1 LGSSETEVVA
11 KSSVTRRSLLKAAS
25 GAALLPLAGGA
36 SVFSWSEPLSV
47 TQKNPAKFPGS
58 ANEWAIQRKRWV
70 EYAESLKPQ
79 LKETS
84 QLPVSIVKPV
94 SDGSRFLRWRMDI
107 ESNGQDLSKR
117 LLRKG
122 DHFILDFADHR
133 TGHLEFR
140 LVGEGRSVDSPVRLK
155 LTFGEVPGDVAE
167 RFDPYR
173 GQLSSAW
180 LPEEIITVDF
190 LPQKVRM
197 PRRYAFR
204 YVKVEVIDTSSNFG
218 VRFFDTKAIALTS
231 APGQPAVLPAGTPDW
246 IVRVDQVSLATL
258 RDCMQTTFE
267 DGPRR
272 DQRLWIGDLRL
283 QAQASYVT
291 FPNHDLVKRCLYL
304 FAGLPRESD
313 GFLPACVF
321 EKPIPSTT
329 DTFILDYAALYGAI
343 VLDYARAT
351 NDITAARE
359 LWPVA
364 HRQLELLFQYVDEQG
379 LFQIPKGYWAFI
391 DWNMKLDRSA
401 AMQGAIVYAGR
412 RLCELA
418 ELTGNT
424 AQVKTYSALLDK
436 MTKVAREKYYSTD
449 LKVCISGPDR
459 QVSWASQAWLTLAE
473 CLNKEEASEAL
484 RRAVFEDKTAIQP
497 ATAYLYH
504 HVTQAMIECGMR
516 KEALQ
521 LIKSYWGGMVEAGAD
536 TFWEAYDPNDSNFSP
551 YGDVHINSFCH
562 AWSCTPTYFFRA
574 SKLTG

>member
-1 LGSSETEVVA
+1 MGSSEVEIVA
-11 KSSVTRRSLLKAAS
+11 KTPVTRRSLLKAAS

-36 SVFSWSEPLSV
+36 SLLSWSMPLFAEEEPS
-47 TQKNPAKFPGS
+47 QKSPVS
-58 ANEWAIQRKRWV
+58 ADEWATRRRRWV
-70 EYAESLKPQ
+70 DYAESLKPQ

-84 QLPVSIVKPV
+84 QSPVSIVVPA
-94 SDGSRFLRWRMDI
+94 SDSSRFLRWKMDV
-107 ESNGQDLSKR
+107 ESNGADLSKR
-117 LLRKG
+117 LLYKG
-122 DHFILDFADHR
+122 DQFILDFEGHR
-133 TGHLEFR
+133 TGNFEFR
-140 LVGEGRSVDSPVRLK
+140 LVGEGRSIDSPVRLK

-167 RFDPYR
+167 PFDPYR

-190 LPQKVRM
+190 LPQVVRM
-197 PRRYAFR
+197 LRRYAFR
-204 YVKVEVIDTSSNFG
+204 YVKVEVIDTSPNFG

-231 APGQPAVLPAGTPDW
+231 APGQPAPLPTGTPDW
-246 IVRVDQVSLATL
+246 IVRVDQVALATL

-304 FAGLPRESD
+304 FAGLPREHD

-321 EKPIPSTT
+321 EKPTPSTT

-351 NDITAARE
+351 NDIATARE
-359 LWPVA
+359 LWPIA
-364 HRQLELLFQYVDEQG
+364 YRQFELLFQYVDEEG

-401 AMQGAIVYAGR
+401 AMQGVIIYAGR

-424 AQVKTYSALLDK
+424 AQINGYSELLDK
-436 MTKVAREKYYSTD
+436 MTKAAHEHFYSPD
-449 LKVCISGPDR
+449 LKVCISGADK
-459 QVSWASQAWLTLAE
+459 QVSWASQAWLTLAG
-473 CLNKEEASEAL
+473 CLSREEAAEAL
-484 RRAVFEDKTAIQP
+484 RRAVFEDKNSVQP

-516 KEALQ
+516 REALQ
-521 LIKSYWGGMVEAGAD
+521 LIRKYWGGMVEAGAD
-536 TFWEAYDPNDSNFSP
+536 TFWEAYDPNDSKFSP

>member
-1 LGSSETEVVA
+1 LSSSEIKVGA
-11 KSSVTRRSLLKAAS
+11 KQPVTRRSLLKAAS
-25 GAALLPLAGGA
+25 GAALLPLAGGT
-36 SVFSWSEPLSV
+36 SLFSWSESALAE
-47 TQKNPAKFPGS
+47 QKPSTKSPVLTVNTA
-58 ANEWAIQRKRWV
+58 AQRRRWV
-70 EYAESLKPQ
+70 EYAESLKPK
-79 LKETS
+79 LKDTP
-84 QLPVSIVKPV
+84 QLPVSIVSPV
-94 SDGSRFLRWRMDI
+94 SDSSLFLRWRMDA
-107 ESNGQDLSKR
+107 ESKGADLSKR
-117 LLRKG
+117 LLHKG
-122 DHFILDFADHR
+122 DQFILDFEGHR
-133 TGHLEFR
+133 TGNFEFR

-167 RFDPYR
+167 PFDPYR

-180 LPEEIITVDF
+180 LPEEIITIDF
-190 LPQKVRM
+190 LPQRVRM

-204 YVKVEVIDTSSNFG
+204 YVKVEVIDTSPNFG
-218 VRFFDTKAIALTS
+218 IRFFDTKAIALTS
-231 APGQPAVLPAGTPDW
+231 ASKQPAALPAGTPDW
-246 IVRVDQVSLATL
+246 VVHVDQVALATL

-321 EKPIPSTT
+321 EKPTPSTT

-343 VLDYARAT
+343 VLDYVKAS
-351 NDITAARE
+351 NDIATARE

-364 HRQLELLFQYVDEQG
+364 YRQFELLFQYVDDQG

-401 AMQGAIVYAGR
+401 SMQGVIIYAGR
-412 RLCELA
+412 RLCKLA

-424 AQVKTYSALLDK
+424 AQIKTYSALLDK
-436 MTKVAREKYYSTD
+436 MTKAAHETYYSMD
-449 LKVCISGPDR
+449 LKVCISGPDK
-459 QVSWASQAWLTLAE
+459 QVSWASQAWLTLAG
-473 CLNKEEASEAL
+473 CLSKEEAAEAL
-484 RRAVFEDKTAIQP
+484 RRAVFEDKASIQP

-504 HVTQAMIECGMR
+504 HVTQAMIECGMQG
-516 KEALQ
+516 EALQ
-521 LIKSYWGGMVEAGAD
+521 LIKKYWGGMVEAGAD

-574 SKLTG
+574 SKLTE

>member
-1 LGSSETEVVA
+1 LSSSEA
-11 KSSVTRRSLLKAAS
+11 KVSTALPITRRSLMKAAS
-25 GAALLPLAGGA
+25 SAALLPL
-36 SVFSWSEPLSV
+36 SSTVPWLSWSSFLLAQKPTTSSV
-47 TQKNPAKFPGS
+47 STGALIG
-58 ANEWAIQRKRWV
+58 QRKRWV

-79 LKETS
+79 LKETPQS
-84 QLPVSIVKPV
+84 PISIVRPV
-94 SDGSRFLRWRMDI
+94 GDSSRFLRWRMDV
-107 ESNGQDLSKR
+107 ESNGADLSKR
-117 LLRKG
+117 LLHKG
-122 DHFILDFADHR
+122 DQFILDFESHR
-133 TGHLEFR
+133 TGNFEFR

-167 RFDPYR
+167 PFDPYR

-204 YVKVEVIDTSSNFG
+204 YVKVEVLDTSPNFG

-231 APGQPAVLPAGTPDW
+231 APGQPVALPAGTPDW
-246 IVRVDQVSLATL
+246 IARIDQVSLATL

-313 GFLPACVF
+313 GFLAACVF
-321 EKPIPSTT
+321 EKPTPSTT

-343 VLDYARAT
+343 VLDYAKAAQ
-351 NDITAARE
+351 DITAARE

-364 HRQLELLFQYVDEQG
+364 HRQFEILFQYVDDRG

-391 DWNMKLDRSA
+391 DWNMKLDRNA
-401 AMQGAIVYAGR
+401 AMQGVIIYAGR

-418 ELTGNT
+418 ELTGNA
-424 AQVKTYSALLDK
+424 AQVRTYLPLLDK
-436 MTKVAREKYYSTD
+436 MTKAAREHYYSQD
-449 LKVCISGPDR
+449 LKVGVSGPDK
-459 QVSWASQAWLTLAE
+459 QVSWASQAWLILAG
-473 CLNKEEASEAL
+473 CLSQEEASEAL
-484 RRAVFEDKTAIQP
+484 RRAVLEDKTSIRP
-497 ATAYLYH
+497 ATPYLYH
-504 HVTQAMIECGMR
+504 HVTQAMIESGMR

-521 LIKSYWGGMVEAGAD
+521 LIRSYWGGMVEAGAD
-536 TFWEAYDPNDSNFSP
+536 TFWEAYDPNDSKFSP

-574 SKLTG
+574 SKLIE

>member
-1 LGSSETEVVA
+1 LSSSEIKMVA
-11 KSSVTRRSLLKAAS
+11 RPPVTRRSLLKAAS

-36 SVFSWSEPLSV
+36 SLLSWSGPLLAAQESSTKSPV
-47 TQKNPAKFPGS
+47 STG
-58 ANEWAIQRKRWV
+58 EWATQRRRWV

-79 LKETS
+79 LKETP
-84 QLPVSIVKPV
+84 QLPVSIVQPV
-94 SDGSRFLRWRMDI
+94 SDSSRFLRWRMDV
-107 ESNGQDLSKR
+107 ESKGADLSTR
-117 LLRKG
+117 LLHKG
-122 DHFILDFADHR
+122 DQFILDFEGHR
-133 TGHLEFR
+133 TGNFEFR

-167 RFDPYR
+167 PFHPYR

-180 LPEEIITVDF
+180 LPEEIITIDF

-204 YVKVEVIDTSSNFG
+204 YVKVEVIDTSPNFG

-231 APGQPAVLPAGTPDW
+231 APRQPAALPAGTPDW
-246 IVRVDQVSLATL
+246 IVCVDQVALATL

-321 EKPIPSTT
+321 EKPTPSTT

-343 VLDYARAT
+343 VLDYVRAT
-351 NDITAARE
+351 NDNAAARE

-364 HRQLELLFQYVDEQG
+364 HRQLEILFQYVDEKG

-401 AMQGAIVYAGR
+401 SMQGVIIYAGR

-418 ELTGNT
+418 DLTGNH
-424 AQVKTYSALLDK
+424 AQIKTYSALLDK
-436 MTKVAREKYYSTD
+436 MTKAAHEKYYSTD
-449 LKVCISGPDR
+449 LKVCISGPDK
-459 QVSWASQAWLTLAE
+459 QVSWASQAWLTLAG
-473 CLNKEEASEAL
+473 CLTKEEASGAL
-484 RRAVFEDKTAIQP
+484 RRAVLEDKTSIQP

-504 HVTQAMIECGMR
+504 HVTQAMIESGMR
-516 KEALQ
+516 REALQ

-562 AWSCTPTYFFRA
+562 AWSCTPTYFFHA
-574 SKLTG
+574 SQLTG